1 MRVLIIHQN
10 FPGQFRYLIRD
21 WIGRSGWTVL
31 GIGGQNAPGLAGI
44 RVIKHRLHR
53 QALAEQHPYLRQMEN
68 AVLHG
73 QAVARLL
80 IRLKKEGF
88 SPDVVLA
95 HPGWGETLFVRDV
108 FPDTYLVHFCEWYYG
123 VKGSEFDFDP
133 EFPTVLDDHARV
145 RAWNA
150 LHLLTWKLVI
160 RGFSYPL
167 AEKAASAGL

>member
-1 MRVLIIHQN
+1 
-10 FPGQFRYLIRD
+10 
-21 WIGRSGWTVL
+21 
-31 GIGGQNAPGLAGI
+31 
-44 RVIKHRLHR
+44 
-53 QALAEQHPYLRQMEN
+53 MEN